1 VIYEDI
7 FRALDAESV
16 RYLVV
21 GGTAVN
27 LYGYVRMTVDL
38 DIMVDLNEENLRK
51 LLIVMEKLN
60 YQPRA
65 PVNPVRNSSGALNP
79 YGIILKC
86 NPAAEHG
93 GIISNWVKPIELM
106 VGEKREEWIKE
117 KGAVVFTFID
127 LKDPIK
133 HIDIFLRNPID
144 FEKSYQRRTTIRIRD
159 IPISLVSIDDLM
171 EMKILAGRPRD
182 LEDIHHLRKVKE
194 LKERD
199 FHGT

>member
-1 VIYEDI
+1 MIYEDI
-7 FRALDAESV
+7 FRALDEEGI
-16 RYLVV
+16 RYLIV
-21 GGTAVN
+21 GGMAVN

-51 LLIVMEKLN
+51 LLMVMEKLN

-65 PVNPVRNSSGALNP
+65 PV
-79 YGIILKC
+79 
-86 NPAAEHG
+86 
-93 GIISNWVKPIELM
+93 KPIELT

-159 IPISLVSIDDLM
+159 IPINLASIDDLM
-171 EMKILAGRPRD
+171 EMKRLAGRPRD

-199 FHGT
+199 SHGT

>member
-7 FRALDAESV
+7 FRALDEESI

-38 DIMVDLNEENLRK
+38 DIMVDLNEENLRR

-65 PVNPVRNSSGALNP
+65 PV
-79 YGIILKC
+79 
-86 NPAAEHG
+86 
-93 GIISNWVKPIELM
+93 KPTELTI
-106 VGEKREEWIKE
+106 GKKREEWIKE

-127 LKDPIK
+127 LKNPIK

-144 FEKSYQRRTTIRIRD
+144 FEKSYQRRNTIRIRD

-171 EMKILAGRPRD
+171 EMKRLVGRPRD
-182 LEDIHHLRKVKE
+182 LEDIYHLRKVKE
-194 LKERD
+194 LREKNS
-199 FHGT
+199 HGTK